1 MAPVPEDSPLL
12 HLAFPQHRAGHGQG
26 CRRTCSTS
34 TGCPSHH
41 GNRTQGGVGLHW
53 QHHLVGQDR
62 IHGGGS
68 KPLPCQLCEV
78 PTSLLLPSHE
88 KGYFRSCV
96 MYVFCMTNAWSMVMV
111 TLLIYQPKSLHSKLA
126 LRAFLSST
134 SPKSPTFSSKGCPV
148 LPSLN
153 QVGFWLHKCVTS
165 LLTCPSTDGPN
176 HPSKQQQ
183 PSCSCTPESFC
194 QSPTDKVRM
203 NEICAQLCCKEPS
216 PPSKIRP

>member
-1 MAPVPEDSPLL
+1 MWKCVSSNHFLLRIAIGLHPCQKEYWTSARCLILTCMAPVPEDSPLL
-12 HLAFPQHRAGHGQG
+12 HLAFLQHRAGHGQG

-41 GNRTQGGVGLHW
+41 GNRTQGGAGLHW

-96 MYVFCMTNAWSMVMV
+96 MFVFCMADEWSWSPC
-111 TLLIYQPKSLHSKLA
+111 LY
-126 LRAFLSST
+126 T
-134 SPKSPTFSSKGCPV
+134 SQN
-148 LPSLN
+148 L
-153 QVGFWLHKCVTS
+153 
-165 LLTCPSTDGPN
+165 
-176 HPSKQQQ
+176 
-183 PSCSCTPESFC
+183 CTPS
-194 QSPTDKVRM
+194 
-203 NEICAQLCCKEPS
+203 
-216 PPSKIRP
+216 

>member
-41 GNRTQGGVGLHW
+41 GNRTQGGAGLHW

-88 KGYFRSCV
+88 KGYLRSCV
-96 MYVFCMTNAWSMVMV
+96 MYIFWCIHSVWLMSGHGHLAYIPAKIFALQVSSQGFPLLHITKIPNVFLQRLPSSSKPESGWFLIAQMCNISPHLSQYRWAQSSIQTAA
-111 TLLIYQPKSLHSKLA
+111 TLL
-126 LRAFLSST
+126 
-134 SPKSPTFSSKGCPV
+134 
-148 LPSLN
+148 
-153 QVGFWLHKCVTS
+153 
-165 LLTCPSTDGPN
+165 
-176 HPSKQQQ
+176 
-183 PSCSCTPESFC
+183 
-194 QSPTDKVRM
+194 
-203 NEICAQLCCKEPS
+203 
-216 PPSKIRP
+216 